1 MAATRLRLLF
11 AVFHALMAATGS
23 IAAAGADY
31 PDRPIRLLVPFTP
44 GGGTDIIARAL
55 GQHLTGAWGQN
66 VIIDNRA
73 GGNTVIAS
81 EIVAKARPDGY
92 TLLMQINTLTALPA
106 MAKAGQGQGTISP
119 EQFAPISLVAALP
132 HVLVVH
138 RSVPAASIKELVA
151 LARASPG
158 KLNYGTP
165 GIGTPVHLA
174 GALFASMAGINVVPV
189 PYKGAAEYTAALLGN
204 EVQMVFGSAPTA
216 IPHVRTGALRALGVT
231 TARRIA
237 PLPDVPTIAESGFP
251 GYDIMSWYGVLAPA
265 GTPHDIVARLAK
277 EIGAATRTKKF
288 GDALPDYEM
297 IGNTPA
303 AFAEFLRKDA
313 EVSARIIAQAGAKA
327 H

>member
-1 MAATRLRLLF
+1 
-11 AVFHALMAATGS
+11 GS

-288 GDALPDYEM
+288 GDALP
-297 IGNTPA
+297 
-303 AFAEFLRKDA
+303 
-313 EVSARIIAQAGAKA
+313 
-327 H
+327 